1 MFKTTVVFMMLVLV
15 SQVNAQTLES
25 SQYQAGVHY
34 DLITPAW
41 KTEDN
46 EPVVYEFFSYMCP
59 GCFAFEPIMKDL
71 ESQLDSTAKVIRV
84 PVSFYP
90 QWEPH
95 AKTYHALQMMD
106 QWSAVHNSLF
116 AAIHQQKLPLR
127 SIEDI
132 GAWLA
137 KNHDMDAQAF
147 IKMANSFA
155 VNNQLRKD
163 QQMMQAMQVGTV
175 PTLVVNGQA
184 SPKLKSLGTA
194 QAITDA
200 TLYLFQEK

>member
-1 MFKTTVVFMMLVLV
+1 MMLVLV